1 MEIAISIAALI
12 VGCIIGWLA
21 QKSRQQALITKN
33 EMLTKQADETKDEA
47 QRQLAAVKEEAER
60 RLESAKAEAQQNMN
74 NAKAEAQQQ
83 LDIAKREASERLE
96 ATKAEAQQ
104 QLEATK
110 KEASEQLAKTK
121 AEAQQQLE
129 ATKKEASE
137 QLAKTKAEAQQQLET
152 LKKEAS
158 EQLARTK
165 AEAQQQLEAT
175 KKEASEQL
183 ARTKAEA
190 QQQLEAVKKEASEQ
204 LEATKKEASDLLAKT
219 KAEAEAQQQKAL
231 AEKDAAWNDIM
242 KGQEQR
248 FNETMAR
255 MSEQMKNA
263 TADMLKD
270 RQKEFADSS
279 NQQLGQ
285 IVNPLRET
293 IDKMKQTMADTT
305 LKQTEMSSVL
315 KDNIERSMQQ
325 AMAAKKS
332 AEELA
337 NALKHG
343 SKVQGDWGEAVLD
356 ELLTSQGLVRGI
368 HYDTQAVIRDAQGN
382 TVHTDDGAT
391 LRPDVIL
398 HLDQRREVIIDS
410 KVSLT
415 AFLDYA
421 NADNEADR
429 QRFLKTHIDS
439 LQKHVKELSTKDYSA
454 YVQPPKVRMD
464 YVIMFVPHT
473 GALWTAL
480 NAQPDLWRKAMEQ
493 NVFIADEQT
502 LFAALRIISLTWTQ
516 IRQAENHEQVY
527 RLANEMLDRVGQFM
541 KKYTAIGK
549 ALKTATTAYDDAER
563 KLQPSGQSILQTCAK
578 LQKLGAKQS
587 DKNPLPQLIDIDEV
601 AALTPPAEDKDDN

>member
-137 QLAKTKAEAQQQLET
+137 QLAKTKAEAQQQLEA
-152 LKKEAS
+152 LKN
-158 EQLARTK
+158 
-165 AEAQQQLEAT
+165 
-175 KKEASEQL
+175 
-183 ARTKAEA
+183 
-190 QQQLEAVKKEASEQ
+190 EASEQ

-255 MSEQMKNA
+255 MSAQMKNA

-601 AALTPPAEDKDDN
+601 AALAPPADDQDDN

>member
-21 QKSRQQALITKN
+21 QKSRQQALITQN
-33 EMLTKQADETKDEA
+33 EMLAKQADETKNEA

-83 LDIAKREASERLE
+83 LDITKREANERLD

-104 QLEATK
+104 QLETLK
-110 KEASEQLAKTK
+110 KEASE
-121 AEAQQQLE
+121 QLE

-152 LKKEAS
+152 
-158 EQLARTK
+158 
-165 AEAQQQLEAT
+165 T
-175 KKEASEQL
+175 KKEAN
-183 ARTKAEA
+183 
-190 QQQLEAVKKEASEQ
+190 
-204 LEATKKEASDLLAKT
+204 DLLAKT

-248 FNETMAR
+248 FNETMTR

-601 AALTPPAEDKDDN
+601 AALVQPSDDKDDN

>member
-104 QLEATK
+104 QLEATE

-129 ATKKEASE
+129 AVKKEASE
-137 QLAKTKAEAQQQLET
+137 QLAKTKAEAL
-152 LKKEAS
+152 
-158 EQLARTK
+158 
-165 AEAQQQLEAT
+165 QQLEA
-175 KKEASEQL
+175 L
-183 ARTKAEA
+183 
-190 QQQLEAVKKEASEQ
+190 KKEASEQ

-601 AALTPPAEDKDDN
+601 AALTPPADDQDDN

>member
-21 QKSRQQALITKN
+21 QKSRQQALITQN
-33 EMLTKQADETKDEA
+33 EMLAKQADEIKNEA

-83 LDIAKREASERLE
+83 LDIAKREASERLN

-104 QLEATK
+104 QLETAKKEANEQLETTK
-110 KEASEQLAKTK
+110 KEASE
-121 AEAQQQLE
+121 QLE
-129 ATKKEASE
+129 ATKKEASDL
-137 QLAKTKAEAQQQLET
+137 LAKTKAEAQQQLET

-158 EQLARTK
+158 EQLDT
-165 AEAQQQLEAT
+165 
-175 KKEASEQL
+175 
-183 ARTKAEA
+183 
-190 QQQLEAVKKEASEQ
+190 
-204 LEATKKEASDLLAKT
+204 TKKEASDLLAKT

-248 FNETMAR
+248 FNETMTR

-601 AALTPPAEDKDDN
+601 AALAQPADDQDNN

>member
-104 QLEATK
+104 QLEVTK
-110 KEASEQLAKTK
+110 KEASEQLAK
-121 AEAQQQLE
+121 
-129 ATKKEASE
+129 
-137 QLAKTKAEAQQQLET
+137 
-152 LKKEAS
+152 
-158 EQLARTK
+158 
-165 AEAQQQLEAT
+165 
-175 KKEASEQL
+175 
-183 ARTKAEA
+183 TKAEA

-204 LEATKKEASDLLAKT
+204 LEATKKEAGDLLAKT

-541 KKYTAIGK
+541 KKFTAIDR
-549 ALKTATTAYDDAER
+549 ALKSATAAYDDANR

-601 AALTPPAEDKDDN
+601 AALAPPAEDQDDN

>member
-21 QKSRQQALITKN
+21 QKSRQQALITQN
-33 EMLTKQADETKDEA
+33 EMIAKQADETKNEA

-60 RLESAKAEAQQNMN
+60 RMESAKAEAQQNMN

-83 LDIAKREASERLE
+83 LVITKREASERLD
-96 ATKAEAQQ
+96 A
-104 QLEATK
+104 
-110 KEASEQLAKTK
+110 
-121 AEAQQQLE
+121 
-129 ATKKEASE
+129 
-137 QLAKTKAEAQQQLET
+137 TKAEAQQQLET

-158 EQLARTK
+158 EQLEAAK
-165 AEAQQQLEAT
+165 AEAQQQLET
-175 KKEASEQL
+175 L
-183 ARTKAEA
+183 
-190 QQQLEAVKKEASEQ
+190 KKEASEQ

-248 FNETMAR
+248 FNETMTR

-601 AALTPPAEDKDDN
+601 AALAQPAEEQDNN

>member
-33 EMLTKQADETKDEA
+33 EMLTKQADEIKDEA

-110 KEASEQLAKTK
+110 KEASEQLT
-121 AEAQQQLE
+121 
-129 ATKKEASE
+129 
-137 QLAKTKAEAQQQLET
+137 
-152 LKKEAS
+152 
-158 EQLARTK
+158 RTK
-165 AEAQQQLEAT
+165 AEALQQLEAL
-175 KKEASEQL
+175 K
-183 ARTKAEA
+183 R
-190 QQQLEAVKKEASEQ
+190 EASEQ

-601 AALTPPAEDKDDN
+601 AALAPPAEDQDDN

>member
-110 KEASEQLAKTK
+110 KEASEQL
-121 AEAQQQLE
+121 E

-152 LKKEAS
+152 L
-158 EQLARTK
+158 
-165 AEAQQQLEAT
+165 
-175 KKEASEQL
+175 
-183 ARTKAEA
+183 
-190 QQQLEAVKKEASEQ
+190 KKEASEQ

-368 HYDTQAVIRDAQGN
+368 HYDTQTVIRDAQGN

-601 AALTPPAEDKDDN
+601 AALAPPADDQDDN

>member
-96 ATKAEAQQ
+96 TTKAEAQQ
-104 QLEATK
+104 QLGALK
-110 KEASEQLAKTK
+110 KEASEQLAK
-121 AEAQQQLE
+121 
-129 ATKKEASE
+129 
-137 QLAKTKAEAQQQLET
+137 
-152 LKKEAS
+152 
-158 EQLARTK
+158 
-165 AEAQQQLEAT
+165 
-175 KKEASEQL
+175 
-183 ARTKAEA
+183 TKAEA

-601 AALTPPAEDKDDN
+601 AALVQPSDDKDDN

>member
-110 KEASEQLAKTK
+110 KEASEQL
-121 AEAQQQLE
+121 E

-137 QLAKTKAEAQQQLET
+137 QLAK
-152 LKKEAS
+152 
-158 EQLARTK
+158 
-165 AEAQQQLEAT
+165 
-175 KKEASEQL
+175 
-183 ARTKAEA
+183 TKAEA

-549 ALKTATTAYDDAER
+549 ALKSATTAYDDAER

-601 AALTPPAEDKDDN
+601 AALAPPADDQDDN

>member
-96 ATKAEAQQ
+96 T
-104 QLEATK
+104 
-110 KEASEQLAKTK
+110 
-121 AEAQQQLE
+121 
-129 ATKKEASE
+129 
-137 QLAKTKAEAQQQLET
+137 
-152 LKKEAS
+152 
-158 EQLARTK
+158 TK

-601 AALTPPAEDKDDN
+601 AALAPPAEDQDDN

>member
-129 ATKKEASE
+129 AVKKEASE
-137 QLAKTKAEAQQQLET
+137 QLAK
-152 LKKEAS
+152 
-158 EQLARTK
+158 
-165 AEAQQQLEAT
+165 
-175 KKEASEQL
+175 
-183 ARTKAEA
+183 TKAEA

-429 QRFLKTHIDS
+429 QRFLKIHIDS

-601 AALTPPAEDKDDN
+601 AALAPPADDQDDN

>member
-47 QRQLAAVKEEAER
+47 QRQLAVVKEEAEL
-60 RLESAKAEAQQNMN
+60 RLESTKAEAQQNMN

-104 QLEATK
+104 QLETLK
-110 KEASEQLAKTK
+110 KEASE
-121 AEAQQQLE
+121 QLE

-137 QLAKTKAEAQQQLET
+137 QLAKTKAEAQQQLE
-152 LKKEAS
+152 
-158 EQLARTK
+158 
-165 AEAQQQLEAT
+165 
-175 KKEASEQL
+175 
-183 ARTKAEA
+183 
-190 QQQLEAVKKEASEQ
+190 AVKKEASEQ
-204 LEATKKEASDLLAKT
+204 LETTKKEAGDLLAKT

-368 HYDTQAVIRDAQGN
+368 HYDTQTVIRDAQGN

-549 ALKTATTAYDDAER
+549 ALKSATTAYDDAER

-578 LQKLGAKQS
+578 LQKLGVKQS

-601 AALTPPAEDKDDN
+601 AALAPPAEDQDDN

>member
-1 MEIAISIAALI
+1 MEIAINIVALI

-104 QLEATK
+104 QLETLK
-110 KEASEQLAKTK
+110 KEASE
-121 AEAQQQLE
+121 QLE

-137 QLAKTKAEAQQQLET
+137 QLAKTKAEAQQQLE
-152 LKKEAS
+152 
-158 EQLARTK
+158 
-165 AEAQQQLEAT
+165 
-175 KKEASEQL
+175 
-183 ARTKAEA
+183 
-190 QQQLEAVKKEASEQ
+190 AVKKEASEQ
-204 LEATKKEASDLLAKT
+204 LETTKKEAGDLLAKT

-242 KGQEQR
+242 KGQEQC

-601 AALTPPAEDKDDN
+601 AALAPPAEDQDDN

>member
-33 EMLTKQADETKDEA
+33 EMLTKQADDTKDEA

-110 KEASEQLAKTK
+110 KEAIEQLAK
-121 AEAQQQLE
+121 
-129 ATKKEASE
+129 
-137 QLAKTKAEAQQQLET
+137 
-152 LKKEAS
+152 
-158 EQLARTK
+158 
-165 AEAQQQLEAT
+165 
-175 KKEASEQL
+175 
-183 ARTKAEA
+183 TKAEA

-204 LEATKKEASDLLAKT
+204 LEATKKEAGDLLAKT

-480 NAQPDLWRKAMEQ
+480 NARPDLWRKAMEQ

-549 ALKTATTAYDDAER
+549 ALKSATTAYDDAER

-601 AALTPPAEDKDDN
+601 AALAPPAEDQDDN

>member
-96 ATKAEAQQ
+96 ATKAEAQK
-104 QLEATK
+104 QLETLK
-110 KEASEQLAKTK
+110 KEGSEQLAKTK
-121 AEAQQQLE
+121 E
-129 ATKKEASE
+129 
-137 QLAKTKAEAQQQLET
+137 
-152 LKKEAS
+152 
-158 EQLARTK
+158 
-165 AEAQQQLEAT
+165 
-175 KKEASEQL
+175 
-183 ARTKAEA
+183 EA

-541 KKYTAIGK
+541 KKYAAIGK

-601 AALTPPAEDKDDN
+601 AALVQPSDDKDDN

>member
-33 EMLTKQADETKDEA
+33 EMLTKQADEIKDEA

-83 LDIAKREASERLE
+83 LDIAKKEASERLE
-96 ATKAEAQQ
+96 TTKAEAQQQLEATKKEASEQLAKTKAEAQQ

-152 LKKEAS
+152 L
-158 EQLARTK
+158 
-165 AEAQQQLEAT
+165 
-175 KKEASEQL
+175 
-183 ARTKAEA
+183 
-190 QQQLEAVKKEASEQ
+190 KKEASEQ

-601 AALTPPAEDKDDN
+601 AALTPPADDQDDN

>member
-21 QKSRQQALITKN
+21 QKSRQQALITQN
-33 EMLTKQADETKDEA
+33 EMLAKQADETKNEA

-60 RLESAKAEAQQNMN
+60 RIGSAKAEAQQNMN

-83 LDIAKREASERLE
+83 LDITKREASERLE
-96 ATKAEAQQ
+96 AA
-104 QLEATK
+104 
-110 KEASEQLAKTK
+110 
-121 AEAQQQLE
+121 
-129 ATKKEASE
+129 
-137 QLAKTKAEAQQQLET
+137 KAEAQQQLET

-158 EQLARTK
+158 EQLETTK
-165 AEAQQQLEAT
+165 AEAQQQLEA
-175 KKEASEQL
+175 A
-183 ARTKAEA
+183 
-190 QQQLEAVKKEASEQ
+190 KKEASEQ
-204 LEATKKEASDLLAKT
+204 LETTKKEASDLLAKT

-248 FNETMAR
+248 FNETMTR

-325 AMAAKKS
+325 ALAAKKS

-415 AFLDYA
+415 SFLDYT

-601 AALTPPAEDKDDN
+601 AALAQPADDQDNN

>member
-33 EMLTKQADETKDEA
+33 EMLTKQADDTKDEA

-60 RLESAKAEAQQNMN
+60 RLESAKTEAQQNMN

-104 QLEATK
+104 QLETLK
-110 KEASEQLAKTK
+110 KEASE
-121 AEAQQQLE
+121 QLE

-137 QLAKTKAEAQQQLET
+137 QLAKTKAEAQQQLE
-152 LKKEAS
+152 
-158 EQLARTK
+158 
-165 AEAQQQLEAT
+165 
-175 KKEASEQL
+175 
-183 ARTKAEA
+183 
-190 QQQLEAVKKEASEQ
+190 AVKKEASEQ
-204 LEATKKEASDLLAKT
+204 LETTKKEAGDLLAKT

-549 ALKTATTAYDDAER
+549 ALKSATTAYDDAER

-601 AALTPPAEDKDDN
+601 AALAPPADDQDDN